1 MCFRSWFLFS
11 LSFILIN
18 HLRADLLLW
27 LFSSIMYVYDS
38 IPSLTRVNTTKIE
51 METAINLACFI
62 WNVNIEYLKHISTS
76 KEKNTA
82 TKNPKKSYLLSS
94 VYFQTD
100 SITDINLTRLSF
112 LFDFCWDCALPL
124 VKLIPPWDPV
134 NPGHHPSLSCLLSA
148 DIAHSSDTLYLRA
161 ALRVT
166 VPLFYI
172 INYLLFFNF
181 KVYIFKYYIQSIK
194 FIYLP
199 LMGPQ
204 GAIGKSCIENE
215 QYAQQINTRG
225 REIYHWQYRQI

>member
-82 TKNPKKSYLLSS
+82 TKTPKKSYLLSS

-134 NPGHHPSLSCLLSA
+134 NPGHHPSLSLVYWVLILPIRQTLSIYELL
-148 DIAHSSDTLYLRA
+148 Y
-161 ALRVT
+161 V
-166 VPLFYI
+166 
-172 INYLLFFNF
+172 
-181 KVYIFKYYIQSIK
+181 
-194 FIYLP
+194 
-199 LMGPQ
+199 
-204 GAIGKSCIENE
+204 
-215 QYAQQINTRG
+215 
-225 REIYHWQYRQI
+225 